1 MIYLEKY
8 LEGRGFAS
16 KQRAPDMR
24 LQLPIDKQH
33 PFMKTVPNAFM
44 FEHCNIV
51 GNFVNLTT
59 KVFLLSNFIVITT
72 LKKKMYS

>member
-51 GNFVNLTT
+51 GNFLNLTT
-59 KVFLLSNFIVITT
+59 KVLFLLNNFIVITIF
-72 LKKKMYS
+72 KMYS